1 MRKSRQRLII
11 VSSAGLVLLAAVGLA
26 AVGLRSSAAFFRTP
40 SEVLATPGPSD
51 RAIRI
56 GGLVTVGSV
65 RTEEGGVLFELA
77 DDLAAIEVA
86 YAGVL
91 PSLFREGQ
99 CVIAEGAVAA
109 DGTLRATRV
118 LAKHDEQYRAPEITS
133 SPRLAQSCGSATAGA
148 PMGGEA
154 TS

>member
-11 VSSAGLVLLAAVGLA
+11 IGSAGVVLAAAVGLA

-40 SEVLATPGPSD
+40 SEILASQDVPD
-51 RAIRI
+51 RAIRV
-56 GGLVTVGSV
+56 GGLVTIGSV
-65 RTEEGGVLFELA
+65 RTTEGSVLFELA
-77 DDLAAIEVA
+77 DDEGAIEVA

-99 CVIAEGAVAA
+99 CVIAEGSVT
-109 DGTLRATRV
+109 DGRLAATRV
-118 LAKHDEQYRAPEITS
+118 LAKHDEEYRAPEITS
-133 SPRLAQSCGSATAGA
+133 SPRLARSCGSATGAG
-148 PMGGEA
+148 MTA